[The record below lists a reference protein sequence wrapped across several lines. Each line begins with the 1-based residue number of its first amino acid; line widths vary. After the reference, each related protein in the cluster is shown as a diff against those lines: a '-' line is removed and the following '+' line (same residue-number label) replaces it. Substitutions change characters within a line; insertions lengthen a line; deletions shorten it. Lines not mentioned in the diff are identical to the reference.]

1 MTVYTDIP
9 NADIDQDS
17 PVKVVLMTALRD
29 NALAIQEGDASAP
42 SLLDGIA
49 AKVSAGA
56 VGSYAFL
63 APLPTGASPAVVHG
77 TAVAGSLLFYAGALS
92 DSDGISP
99 GVFDFVSTSSPS
111 GTWLCLGYSTRTT
124 SGGGNYSYAG
134 TLWVRIA

>member
-1 MTVYTDIP
+1 MTTYTDIP
-9 NADIDQDS
+9 NADIDQNS
-17 PVKVVLMTALRD
+17 PVKVALMTALRD

-49 AKVSAGA
+49 AKVAAGA

-63 APLPTGASPAVVHG
+63 AKLTDPAAVHG

-92 DSDGISP
+92 DVDIT
-99 GVFDFVSTSSPS
+99 GVDFDFVSTSSPS
-111 GTWLCLGYSTRTT
+111 GTWLCMGYSTRDYI
-124 SGGGNYSYAG
+124 GGTQYLYAG

>member
-1 MTVYTDIP
+1 MTTYTDIP
-9 NADIDQDS
+9 NADIDQNS
-17 PVKVVLMTALRD
+17 PVKVALMTALRD

-49 AKVSAGA
+49 AKVAAGA

-63 APLPTGASPAVVHG
+63 AKLTDPAAVHG

-92 DSDGISP
+92 DADGLA

-111 GTWLCLGYSTRTT
+111 GTWLCMGYSTRVYV
-124 SGGGNYSYAG
+124 GAGEYIYAG

>member
-1 MTVYTDIP
+1 MTTYTDIP
-9 NADIDQDS
+9 NADIDQNS
-17 PVKVVLMTALRD
+17 PVKVALMTALRD

-63 APLPTGASPAVVHG
+63 AKLTDPAAVHG

>member
-1 MTVYTDIP
+1 MTTYTDIP
-9 NADIDQDS
+9 NADIDQNS
-17 PVKVVLMTALRD
+17 PVKVALMTALRD

-49 AKVSAGA
+49 AKVAAGA

-63 APLPTGASPAVVHG
+63 AKLTDPAAVHG

-92 DSDGISP
+92 DVDIT
-99 GVFDFVSTSSPS
+99 GVDFDFVSTSSPS
-111 GTWLCLGYSTRTT
+111 GTWLCLGYSRKAA
-124 SGGGNYSYAG
+124 SGGSPYSYAG

>member
-1 MTVYTDIP
+1 MTTYTDIP
-9 NADIDQDS
+9 NADIDQNS
-17 PVKVVLMTALRD
+17 PVKVALMTALRD

-63 APLPTGASPAVVHG
+63 ATLTGPAAGHG
-77 TAVAGSLLFYAGALS
+77 TAMAGSLLFYAGALS
-92 DSDGISP
+92 DADIT
-99 GVFDFVSTSSPS
+99 GVDFDFVSTSSPS
-111 GTWLCLGYSTRTT
+111 GTWLCMGYSTRDYIG
-124 SGGGNYSYAG
+124 SGYYIYAG

>member
-1 MTVYTDIP
+1 MTTYTDIP
-9 NADIDQDS
+9 NADIDQNS
-17 PVKVVLMTALRD
+17 PVKVALMTALRD

-63 APLPTGASPAVVHG
+63 AKLTDPAAVHG

-92 DSDGISP
+92 DVDIT
-99 GVFDFVSTSSPS
+99 GVDFDFVSTSSPS

>member
-1 MTVYTDIP
+1 MTTYTDIP
-9 NADIDQDS
+9 NADIDQNS
-17 PVKVVLMTALRD
+17 PVKVALMTALRD

-63 APLPTGASPAVVHG
+63 AKLTDPAAVHG

-92 DSDGISP
+92 DADGLA

-111 GTWLCLGYSTRTT
+111 GTWLCLGYSTRTS
-124 SGGGNYSYAG
+124 SGSGNYIYAG

>member
-1 MTVYTDIP
+1 MTTYTDIP
-9 NADIDQDS
+9 NADIDQNS
-17 PVKVVLMTALRD
+17 PVKVALMTALRD

-49 AKVSAGA
+49 AKVAAGA

-63 APLPTGASPAVVHG
+63 SQQLTGASPAVVHG

-92 DSDGISP
+92 DADIT
-99 GVFDFVSTSSPS
+99 GVDFDFVSTSSPS
-111 GTWLCLGYSTRTT
+111 GTWLCLGYSIRAS
-124 SGGGNYSYAG
+124 SGGGNYIYAG